1 MANLKIET
9 LKPLHNMANL
19 KIDWFGRSLSHRADK
34 TSNTY
39 AKVNSITGKTFLDL
53 SKI

>member
-1 MANLKIET
+1 
-9 LKPLHNMANL
+9 MANL

-39 AKVNSITGKTFLDL
+39 ATDGATATTSPPEPFSPALT
-53 SKI
+53 